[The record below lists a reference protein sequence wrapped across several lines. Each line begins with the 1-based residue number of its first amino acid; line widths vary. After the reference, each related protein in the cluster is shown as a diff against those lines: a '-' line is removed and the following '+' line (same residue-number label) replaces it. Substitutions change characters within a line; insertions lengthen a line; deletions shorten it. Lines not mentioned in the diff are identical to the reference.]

1 MYNDKK
7 IIVIIP
13 ARGGSKGIPRK
24 NIRLLANKPL
34 IAYSI
39 ETSLKSK
46 YVDKVVVT
54 TDDDEIKFIAE
65 KFGASTIKRSG
76 NLALDDIP
84 LDPVIYDAVKTEEN
98 SCKTIFDFIITVQPT
113 SPLLKTETIDET
125 IEKLHDNSNDTII
138 SVFDD
143 RHLNW
148 GFDDKEKKYYPLY
161 EERVNRQYLPKTFK
175 ETGGIFAT
183 KREFLSE
190 NSRMGEN
197 INLIELSPHES
208 IDIDNYE
215 DWWVAERLINK
226 KRVVIKTDATNEIGT
241 GHIYRGLAI
250 ASKLPNHEVL
260 FLLDEDKKLG
270 IEIIES
276 YNYPYLTHKSTKNH
290 INSKSNSNS
299 NSTNS
304 NNTNSNSINS
314 NSTNSNHTN
323 FNSNS
328 NINDNSI
335 NSSTFINNANGYY
348 NNDLM
353 EKIKEYDPDIII
365 NDILNTSYEYI
376 SLLKRNNY
384 FVVNF
389 EDIGDGAKVA
399 DIVFDAL
406 YEHQIPSKNVYS
418 GYKYYILKDEFYFQ
432 KQKEIKKNDSVNE
445 ILLTFGGTDPN
456 DLTRKTLNA
465 VLNSKYNGN
474 ITIILGLGYKDKKG
488 IKYEFNKHSN
498 IEIFENVKN
507 ISEYMYKADLIF
519 TSAGRTMYEIAS
531 IGVPCICLCQNN
543 RELTHTFANAKNG
556 FINLGLGKDINE
568 DEIIDT
574 MENLISNTNIRIEM
588 NKRMLNIDLKHGFE
602 NIMNIVKNKYKKH
615 IDIIS
620 Y

>member
-76 NLALDDIP
+76 KLALDDIP
-84 LDPVIYDAVKTEEN
+84 LDPVIYDAVKTEEK
-98 SCKTIFDFIITVQPT
+98 SCKTIFDFVITVQPT

-125 IEKLHDNSNDTII
+125 IEKLSDNSNDTII
-138 SVFDD
+138 SVVDD

-290 INSKSNSNS
+290 INFESDNNNSNNSNS
-299 NSTNS
+299 NF
-304 NNTNSNSINS
+304 NSI
-314 NSTNSNHTN
+314 
-323 FNSNS
+323 
-328 NINDNSI
+328 IEDNSI
-335 NSSTFINNANGYY
+335 NSSIDIDNKDDGHY

-353 EKIKEYDPDIII
+353 EKIKEYDPDIVI

-376 SLLKRNNY
+376 SLLKKNNY

-432 KQKEIKKNDSVNE
+432 KQKEIKKHDSVNE

-465 VLNSKYNGN
+465 ILNSKYNGI

-488 IKYEFNKHSN
+488 IKKEFNKHSN
-498 IEIFENVKN
+498 VEIFENVKN

>member
-76 NLALDDIP
+76 KLALDDIP
-84 LDPVIYDAVKTEEN
+84 LDPVIYDAVKTEEK
-98 SCKTIFDFIITVQPT
+98 SCKTIFDFVITVQPT

-125 IEKLHDNSNDTII
+125 IEKLSDNSNDTII
-138 SVFDD
+138 SVVDD

-290 INSKSNSNS
+290 INFESDNSNS
-299 NSTNS
+299 N
-304 NNTNSNSINS
+304 
-314 NSTNSNHTN
+314 
-323 FNSNS
+323 NSNS
-328 NINDNSI
+328 NFNSIIEDNSI
-335 NSSTFINNANGYY
+335 NSSIDIDNKDDGHY

-353 EKIKEYDPDIII
+353 EKIKEYDPDIVI

-376 SLLKRNNY
+376 SLLKKNNY

-432 KQKEIKKNDSVNE
+432 KQKEIKKHDSVNE

-465 VLNSKYNGN
+465 ILNSKYNGI

-488 IKYEFNKHSN
+488 IKKEFNKHSN
-498 IEIFENVKN
+498 VEIFENVKN

-556 FINLGLGKDINE
+556 FINLGLGKDI
-568 DEIIDT
+568 DEEKIIDT

>member
-1 MYNDKK
+1 M
-7 IIVIIP
+7 
-13 ARGGSKGIPRK
+13 
-24 NIRLLANKPL
+24 

-46 YVDKVVVT
+46 YVDKVIVT

-76 NLALDDIP
+76 KLALDDIP
-84 LDPVIYDAVKTEEN
+84 LDPVIYDAVKTEEK
-98 SCKTIFDFIITVQPT
+98 SCKTIFDFVITVQPT

-125 IEKLHDNSNDTII
+125 IEKLSDNSNDTII
-138 SVFDD
+138 SVVDD

-148 GFDDKEKKYYPLY
+148 GGFDDKEKKYYPLY

-290 INSKSNSNS
+290 INSESDNSNS
-299 NSTNS
+299 N
-304 NNTNSNSINS
+304 
-314 NSTNSNHTN
+314 N

-328 NINDNSI
+328 NSNIDNII
-335 NSSTFINNANGYY
+335 NSGIFIDNKGDGNY
-348 NNDLM
+348 NDDLM
-353 EKIKEYDPDIII
+353 EKIKEYDPDIVI

-376 SLLKRNNY
+376 SLLKKNNY

-432 KQKEIKKNDSVNE
+432 KQKEIKKHDSVNE

-465 VLNSKYNGN
+465 ILNSKYNGI
-474 ITIILGLGYKDKKG
+474 ITIILGLGYKDKKE
-488 IKYEFNKHSN
+488 IKNEFNIHSN
-498 IEIFENVKN
+498 VEIFENVKN

-568 DEIIDT
+568 EKIIDT
-574 MENLISNTNIRIEM
+574 MENLINNTNIRIEM

-602 NIMNIVKNKYKKH
+602 NIMDIVKNKYKKH
-615 IDIIS
+615 IDIVS
-620 Y
+620 YSY